1 MFLLIPAH
9 PGSPGQRVIKQLC
22 VCCDRHNFCYSLLLL
37 CLTIV
42 HMPFSVCTSCGKFVV
57 SSSNK
62 NAVIGLH
69 KQFSDIDYSLIVAFF
84 IASTYTFCFY
94 ITGIVFFNYFRF
106 GLAHEKET

>member
-42 HMPFSVCTSCGKFVV
+42 LMPFSVCTSCGKFVV

-69 KQFSDIDYSLIVAFF
+69 KQFSDIDYSLIVAFLLHLLILSVF
-84 IASTYTFCFY
+84 I
-94 ITGIVFFNYFRF
+94 
-106 GLAHEKET
+106 

>member
-1 MFLLIPAH
+1 
-9 PGSPGQRVIKQLC
+9 
-22 VCCDRHNFCYSLLLL
+22 
-37 CLTIV
+37 
-42 HMPFSVCTSCGKFVV
+42 MPFSVCTSCGKFVV

-69 KQFSDIDYSLIVAFF
+69 KQFSDIDYYLIVAFF